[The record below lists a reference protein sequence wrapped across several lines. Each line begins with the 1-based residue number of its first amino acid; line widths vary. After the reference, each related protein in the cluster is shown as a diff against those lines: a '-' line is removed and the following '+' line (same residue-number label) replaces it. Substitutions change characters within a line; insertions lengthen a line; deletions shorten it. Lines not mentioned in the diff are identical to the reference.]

1 MGNYKRMASIVEIAE
16 RAGVSIDGLV
26 RALNDEAT
34 EAERS
39 RIATALAELG
49 EPVPTVLESLSVLTG
64 ARTDSGPEPSPPAAA
79 RLDGPGSSGRHLGAM
94 DALIRELAQQL
105 DALGEGLADEQRERL
120 DDAKVLLQ
128 LIVAGWR
135 RVERRLERVERTLD
149 GPTASP

>member
-1 MGNYKRMASIVEIAE
+1 MPSIVEIAE

-39 RIATALAELG
+39 QIATALAELG
-49 EPVPTVLESLSVLTG
+49 DPAPTVLESLSVLTG
-64 ARTDSGPEPSPPAAA
+64 ARTGAGARPSPPVEA
-79 RLDGPGSSGRHLGAM
+79 RLDGPGSSGRHLSAM

-135 RVERRLERVERTLD
+135 SVERRVERVERTLD
-149 GPTASP
+149 GSTASP